1 MSKKPV
7 GKTGATGITVDA
19 VSKDFGTTKVLHDV
33 TLEIAPGELLA
44 LLGPSGSG
52 KTTLLRLIA
61 GLEHE
66 TRGRIFM
73 GERDAASMSLR
84 ERKVGFVF
92 QGYALFRNMTVFDN
106 IAFGLKIRP
115 RSDRPTRAAI
125 RERVMGLLERLQIQ
139 GLENRY
145 PAQLSGGQ
153 RQRVA
158 IARAL
163 AIDPTVLLL
172 DEPFGALDAKVRK
185 ELRRWL
191 REVCDQAKV
200 TTVFVTHDQEEAL
213 ELADRVAV
221 MHQGRIEQV
230 ASPVE
235 LVEAPK
241 TAFVCSFLGDV
252 NRLQGQV
259 ENGTVEVLGTA
270 FPLHRPIAVG
280 AEVEAFV
287 RPFEFEVLNREHGQ
301 GTPAIVKAVYPFA
314 DTVTLE
320 LAIEGRKT
328 PIEIRVSRELWELG
342 EIAKGHGIFIRPTN
356 ARIYGVAR

>member
-1 MSKKPV
+1 LAKKPS
-7 GKTGATGITVDA
+7 GKAGATGIVVDA

-33 TLEIAPGELLA
+33 TLEIAPGELMA

-115 RSDRPTRAAI
+115 RSERPIRAAI
-125 RERVMGLLERLQIQ
+125 ADRVMGLLDRLQIQ

-145 PAQLSGGQ
+145 PSQLSGGQ

-230 ASPVE
+230 AEPAL
-235 LVEAPK
+235 LVEDPK

-252 NRLQGQV
+252 NRFEGQV
-259 ENGTVEVLGTA
+259 ENGTVEVLGTP
-270 FPLHRPIAVG
+270 FPIHRPIAMG
-280 AEVEAFV
+280 SPVEAFV
-287 RPFEFEVLNREHGQ
+287 RPFELEVLNREHGH

-320 LAIEGRKT
+320 LAVEGRKI
-328 PIEIRVSRELWELG
+328 PVEIRVSRELWEMG
-342 EIAKGHGIFIRPTN
+342 EIAKGQGIFIRPTN
-356 ARIYGVAR
+356 ARIYQI